1 VHSDVRDLT
10 ASVNAFR
17 PDGTVAD
24 APALGVEALDFE
36 AIYSQYFDFAYRS
49 LRLLG
54 VEPDALEDRAQ
65 DVFGIVAQ
73 RLSSFE
79 GKSSVKTWIFGIAQR
94 VAANHRRVR
103 RRKLDRLEPLEEP
116 LAAPDA
122 GPDAHADA
130 ARTARLIQAFATSL
144 DEERRALFVLGL
156 LERVPP
162 RELAESLGVPLF
174 TMYSRLRS
182 VREACRAFL
191 AEYEVG
197 C

>member
-1 VHSDVRDLT
+1 MET
-10 ASVNAFR
+10 
-17 PDGTVAD
+17 P
-24 APALGVEALDFE
+24 GVEALDFD
-36 AIYSQYFDFAYRS
+36 AIYGQHFDFAYRS

-79 GKSSVKTWIFGIAQR
+79 RRSSVKTWIFGIAQR
-94 VAANHRRVR
+94 VAANHRRSR
-103 RRKLDRLEPLEEP
+103 RRKRDCLEVLDEP
-116 LAAPDA
+116 LAAPHA
-122 GPDAHADA
+122 GPDAQADA

-174 TMYSRLRS
+174 TLYSRLRS
-182 VREACRAFL
+182 VREACKAFL
-191 AEYEVG
+191 AEHEVG

>member
-1 VHSDVRDLT
+1 MHSDVSNST
-10 ASVNAFR
+10 TSVNASR
-17 PDGTVAD
+17 PDGPVANVR
-24 APALGVEALDFE
+24 PLGVEALDFDTVYNE
-36 AIYSQYFDFAYRS
+36 YFDFVYRS

-54 VEPDALEDRAQ
+54 VEADALEDRAQ

-79 GKSSVKTWIFGIAQR
+79 HRSSVKTWLFAIAQR
-94 VAANHRRVR
+94 VAANHRRIR
-103 RRKLDRLEPLEEP
+103 RRKRDRLEALEEP
-116 LAAPDA
+116 PAAPDA

-130 ARTARLIQAFATSL
+130 ASTARLIQAFAASL

-162 RELAESLGVPLF
+162 RELADSLGVPLF

-182 VREACRAFL
+182 VREACKAFL
-191 AEYEVG
+191 AQYEVG